1 MRGDDALGTQHIYL
15 VKHGETEENLQGIHQ
30 GRAVGGRLSE
40 RGRADTRLVGSVLA
54 RAGVAV
60 EQMLVSPVSRCRESA
75 GILTAAL
82 APADVRVDARLA
94 AKDSGYLGGRPK
106 QLAAAEAA
114 RHGVPIHRLRTP
126 GGESSEDVQARYV
139 GLWDEVCAGAAR
151 TTVLVGHGGGIACLL
166 LWLTGSG
173 FDRYL
178 SYVPGSAA
186 VTRVEVGGPTPRVRL
201 MNAAP
206 AELPGLL
213 DARTAR

>member
-1 MRGDDALGTQHIYL
+1 MSTQHIYL
-15 VKHGETEENLQGIHQ
+15 IKHGETEENCQGIHQ

-40 RGRADTRLVGSVLA
+40 RGRADVRTVGGHLA
-54 RAGVAV
+54 AAGVTV
-60 EQMLVSPVSRCRESA
+60 DQMLVSPMSRSRESA
-75 GILTAAL
+75 ELL
-82 APADVRVDARLA
+82 ARTLPPADSQVDERLA
-94 AKDSGYLGGRPK
+94 AKDSGHLGGRPRE
-106 QLAAAEAA
+106 LAAAEAA

-139 GLWDEVCAGAAR
+139 DLWNEVCSGARR

-166 LWLTGSG
+166 LRLTGNG

-178 SYVPGSAA
+178 QHVPGSAGI
-186 VTRVEVGGPTPRVRL
+186 TWVEVGGPAPRIRL
-201 MNAAP
+201 MNASP

>member
-1 MRGDDALGTQHIYL
+1 MSTQHIYL
-15 VKHGETEENLQGIHQ
+15 IKHGETEENLQGIHQ

-40 RGRADTRLVGSVLA
+40 RGRADMRQVGACLA
-54 RAGVAV
+54 TAGVAV
-60 EQMLVSPVSRCRESA
+60 DQMLVSPMSRGRESA
-75 GILTAAL
+75 ELLAAAL
-82 APADVRVDARLA
+82 TPADVRVDERLA
-94 AKDSGYLGGRPK
+94 AKDSGHLGGRPRE
-106 QLAAAEAA
+106 LAAAEAA

-139 GLWDEVCAGAAR
+139 DLWDEVCSGARR

-166 LWLTGSG
+166 LWLTGNG

-178 SYVPGSAA
+178 QHVPGSAGI
-186 VTRVEVGGPTPRVRL
+186 TWVEVGGLTPRIRL
-201 MNAAP
+201 MNATP

>member
-1 MRGDDALGTQHIYL
+1 MSTQHIYL
-15 VKHGETEENLQGIHQ
+15 IKHGETEENLQGIHQ

-40 RGRADTRLVGSVLA
+40 RGRADVRTVGGHLA
-54 RAGVAV
+54 AAGVV
-60 EQMLVSPVSRCRESA
+60 VDQMLVSPMSRSRESA
-75 GILTAAL
+75 ELLSKTL
-82 APADVRVDARLA
+82 PPADSRVDERLA
-94 AKDSGYLGGRPK
+94 AKDSGHLGGRPRE
-106 QLAAAEAA
+106 LAAAEAA

-139 GLWDEVCAGAAR
+139 DLWNEVCSGARR

-178 SYVPGSAA
+178 QHVPGSAGI
-186 VTRVEVGGPTPRVRL
+186 TWVEVGDPTPRIRL
-201 MNAAP
+201 MNASS

>member
-1 MRGDDALGTQHIYL
+1 MSTQHIYL
-15 VKHGETEENLQGIHQ
+15 IKHGETEENLQGIHQ

-40 RGRADTRLVGSVLA
+40 HGRADMQQVGACLA
-54 RAGVAV
+54 TAGVAV
-60 EQMLVSPVSRCRESA
+60 DQMLVSPMSRGRESA
-75 GILTAAL
+75 ELLAAAL
-82 APADVRVDARLA
+82 TPADVRVDERLA
-94 AKDSGYLGGRPK
+94 AKDSGHLGGRPRE
-106 QLAAAEAA
+106 LAAAEAA

-139 GLWDEVCAGAAR
+139 DLWDEVCSGARR

-166 LWLTGSG
+166 LWLTGNS

-178 SYVPGSAA
+178 QHVPGSAGI
-186 VTRVEVGGPTPRVRL
+186 TWVEFGGLTPRIRL
-201 MNAAP
+201 MNATP